1 MERHFSVQSMSYD
14 IAVAI
19 GYVQNPGH
27 RWQVQAISDQETKV
41 KSHLVSKF
49 RAL

>member
-1 MERHFSVQSMSYD
+1 MERHSSVQSMSYD
-14 IAVAI
+14 IAVAT

-27 RWQVQAISDQETKV
+27 RWQVQAILDQETKA
-41 KSHLVSKF
+41 KSHLVPEF